1 MEIVI
6 ILGLI
11 FFNGILSMSE
21 IAMVSARKSRLETAA
36 KKGSKTAKT
45 ALRLANEP
53 DRFLSTI
60 QIGITLIGILT
71 GLYSGE
77 ALAGDL
83 ARWLET
89 IGIPQ
94 AHSLTLA
101 KGIIVILV
109 TYLTLILGEL
119 VPKHLGMN
127 APEKIARLIPA
138 HGSAVQNRL
147 SFRLVA
153 FSQHPSSYPAHRSSY
168 LYRK

>member
-1 MEIVI
+1 
-6 ILGLI
+6 
-11 FFNGILSMSE
+11 MSE

-127 APEKIARLIPA
+127 APEKSP
-138 HGSAVQNRL
+138 G
-147 SFRLVA
+147 
-153 FSQHPSSYPAHRSSY
+153 
-168 LYRK
+168 

>member
-1 MEIVI
+1 
-6 ILGLI
+6 
-11 FFNGILSMSE
+11 MSE

-119 VPKHLGMN
+119 VPKHLDFT
-127 APEKIARLIPA
+127 
-138 HGSAVQNRL
+138 V
-147 SFRLVA
+147 
-153 FSQHPSSYPAHRSSY
+153 FSTFLNDCFNFFFGHFIFGRSMKSGEPDNC
-168 LYRK
+168 LGTG